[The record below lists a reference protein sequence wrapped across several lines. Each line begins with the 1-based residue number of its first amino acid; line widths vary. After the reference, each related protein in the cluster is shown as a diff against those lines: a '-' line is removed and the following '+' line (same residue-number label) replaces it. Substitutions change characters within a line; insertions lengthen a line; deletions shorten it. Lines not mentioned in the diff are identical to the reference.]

1 MQSDVLDRCWHQIRG
16 HARQWWGEL
25 TDDDLDEIQGRRA
38 VLVGKLQARYG
49 RTREE
54 AEVDV
59 NRFLVRARTL
69 LKLQ

>member
-1 MQSDVLDRCWHQIRG
+1 MENDLLNRRWHQIRG

-25 TDDDLDEIQGRRA
+25 TEDDLEEIQGRRP
-38 VLVGKLQARYG
+38 VLAGKLQARYG

-54 AEVDV
+54 VEADI
-59 NRFLVRARTL
+59 NRFLLRARAL